1 MRKFDVVVL
10 GAGSA
15 GEAVSRSLAKAGK
28 SVALIERLRVGGE
41 CAYVSCMPSKAM
53 LRSAQVRKLAKDLLA
68 IGAASEQLVMDSD
81 EAAFQHAARR
91 RDEITSHRNDENAA
105 SEIISAGI
113 TLYRGD
119 GSFKNSTSLEVNG
132 ESLTWTDLVIATG
145 STATIP
151 EIRGL
156 STIGYWRSD
165 DALSAEKAP
174 ESIAIIGGG
183 PAACELA
190 QIFSRFGTATTVI
203 EHGNQIA
210 GKEHSDVASRL
221 AANLK
226 LEGIKILLNTEVL
239 FAEVEGKNRSKL
251 TLSDG
256 QVLTFDQVVVATGR
270 HPNTAQLNLEALG
283 IKLGKK
289 GEVVIDENCKV
300 VGTSNLW
307 AAGDVTALAPFTH
320 TANYQA
326 RIITANISGGSKQAN
341 YAAIPRAIYTDPP
354 VASVG
359 NLSNPEEDPD
369 IATARI
375 ELSEVS
381 RNATDGEKGGL
392 LILAADLV
400 EGVLVGASAI
410 GPHADEWIAEATLA
424 IRAKVSLLVLE
435 DVVHPFPTF
444 SEAFE
449 GPIRELAGKY
459 RNFHDRLNGKE
470 S

>member
-174 ESIAIIGGG
+174 ESIAIIGQNTK
-183 PAACELA
+183 LL
-190 QIFSRFGTATTVI
+190 
-203 EHGNQIA
+203 
-210 GKEHSDVASRL
+210 SRL
-221 AANLK
+221 WL
-226 LEGIKILLNTEVL
+226 GPQ
-239 FAEVEGKNRSKL
+239 L
-251 TLSDG
+251 T
-256 QVLTFDQVVVATGR
+256 R
-270 HPNTAQLNLEALG
+270 
-283 IKLGKK
+283 
-289 GEVVIDENCKV
+289 
-300 VGTSNLW
+300 
-307 AAGDVTALAPFTH
+307 
-320 TANYQA
+320 
-326 RIITANISGGSKQAN
+326 R
-341 YAAIPRAIYTDPP
+341 
-354 VASVG
+354 
-359 NLSNPEEDPD
+359 
-369 IATARI
+369 
-375 ELSEVS
+375 
-381 RNATDGEKGGL
+381 
-392 LILAADLV
+392 
-400 EGVLVGASAI
+400 
-410 GPHADEWIAEATLA
+410 
-424 IRAKVSLLVLE
+424 
-435 DVVHPFPTF
+435 
-444 SEAFE
+444 
-449 GPIRELAGKY
+449 
-459 RNFHDRLNGKE
+459 
-470 S
+470 